1 MLTQK
6 NIPNELKITIN
17 TSIPGFQTIKYK
29 PSMTLKD
36 DKDSNSVRFNPLV
49 KLDKSVIEKVPEN
62 LRIKEFF
69 NKGLFE
75 SLINSHGMVYEK
87 TLKEATRNGYVDHNI
102 KVTLDTIFP
111 VNSIIYVNKEP
122 YVIADVQW
130 TNGNWKI
137 DTKEKAVELEA
148 NKITDP
154 YLYTSIVK
162 DDIISGERQL
172 EELPPELLNGP
183 NYVPPVASG
192 PRPPP
197 PKPPFT
203 PPATPPAVP
212 PATPPAAPPATPAA
226 PPATPAALPATPA
239 TPPATPATPPA
250 TPVQPAAQPTS
261 TALVTITKPVP
272 TKPVQIKKPVPAIMP
287 PPAQPTSQA
296 LVPAIPVPPSVTPS
310 PPVIMPP
317 PPQQEFNVPAI
328 MPPSRIE
335 LLDDDDE
342 PGPDPEI
349 RLLTGVNSSTNVLR
363 NYFNNRNY
371 YNLINTSFSEMI
383 VESKRAI
390 RQIQQITTTIN
401 VKPNAANLST
411 NAYQDSVES
420 LSVAYNEGRGDCFF
434 LAVAQGLN
442 YNNFRNPTNKINSA
456 DGYGRGNRVFTQA
469 YLRRLVYNYLNG
481 PNGDLDNKIIAATGI
496 VDMLNH
502 DFLQALNDRQYV
514 RGNRNLTNDDY
525 MELLRHIYFSPDYS
539 NFFISKPQEPPVS
552 DNDYENPFILVD
564 RGNLEA
570 YILSSDYWANEVAI
584 IALCNELNIN
594 VIVIKNEN
602 DKLSIPY
609 GNLLTTD
616 CNVWNRYLFLY
627 NSNEHYELI
636 IFRYISLKYNKATRK
651 SIQQRNF
658 YSLFNRNNIAL
669 PPPLYI
675 LFLLYGSKYIS
686 MADKSQFTFFPEIF
700 TIIHDS
706 FRQIIAQNNEESISF
721 LRIFNDYFPSQYIA
735 DLLDIQVVVNETA
748 NQQLPSIISRPFQVE
763 QHETISDDVTG
774 GALNNYRY
782 PYRNMYPSNF
792 VKREENRDTSKI
804 GYYISIDME
813 LQKGTSLSP
822 EQLNDA
828 KCNRKWNSVRKSF
841 ANFTGRKYV
850 IPPVYTNKTQKQNQN
865 QNVTRNNKQI
875 INNETRKQTGGK
887 RNRTYKKL

>member
-1 MLTQK
+1 
-6 NIPNELKITIN
+6 
-17 TSIPGFQTIKYK
+17 
-29 PSMTLKD
+29 MTLKD
-36 DKDSNSVRFNPLV
+36 DKDSNSVRFDPLV

-111 VNSIIYVNKEP
+111 VNSVIYINKEP

-154 YLYTSIVK
+154 YLYTSIVR

-172 EELPPELLNGP
+172 EELPPEVLNGP
-183 NYVPPVASG
+183 NYVSPVASG

-197 PKPPFT
+197 PKPPLII
-203 PPATPPAVP
+203 
-212 PATPPAAPPATPAA
+212 PAAPPATPDA
-226 PPATPAALPATPA
+226 PPATPDAPPATPDA
-239 TPPATPATPPA
+239 PPATPATPPVRPPI
-250 TPVQPAAQPTS
+250 TPSITPPITPSITPAATPTS
-261 TALVTITKPVP
+261 TALVPIKKPAQIKKPVP
-272 TKPVQIKKPVPAIMP
+272 TPQALVPATPVAPSITPSPPAIMPPPQQEPVVPAIMP
-287 PPAQPTSQA
+287 PPPPSDNT
-296 LVPAIPVPPSVTPS
+296 VPEIPVPIVK
-310 PPVIMPP
+310 PPRV
-317 PPQQEFNVPAI
+317 
-328 MPPSRIE
+328 E

-363 NYFNNRNY
+363 NYFSNRNY
-371 YNLINTSFSEMI
+371 YNLINSLFSLMDPQ
-383 VESKRAI
+383 SKRSI
-390 RQIQQITTTIN
+390 RQIQQMTTTIN
-401 VKPNAANLST
+401 VKPNAANLSA

-496 VDMLNH
+496 VDMLNN
-502 DFLQALNDRQYV
+502 DFLQELNDRQYI
-514 RGNRNLTNDDY
+514 RGNRNITNNDY
-525 MELLRHIYFSPDYS
+525 MELLRHIYFSPNYS
-539 NFFISKPQEPPVS
+539 NFLISKPQQPPVS
-552 DNDYENPFILVD
+552 DDDYENPFSLVD

-616 CNVWNRYLFLY
+616 CNGWNRYLFLY
-627 NSNEHYELI
+627 NSDEHYELL
-636 IFRYISLKYNKATRK
+636 IFRHISLKYNKVTRK
-651 SIQQRNF
+651 SVQQKGF
-658 YSLFNRNNIAL
+658 YSVFNRNDIAL

-675 LFLLYGSKYIS
+675 LFLIYGSKYAI

-700 TIIHDS
+700 VTIQNS
-706 FRQIIAQNNEESISF
+706 FRQIIAQNNQNSITF
-721 LRIFNDYFPSQYIA
+721 LRIFNEYFPSRYIA
-735 DLLDIQVVVNETA
+735 DLLDIQVVSNQGENQVDNEAA
-748 NQQLPSIISRPFQVE
+748 NQQPS
-763 QHETISDDVTG
+763 SDIRG

-782 PYRNMYPSNF
+782 PYRNMYPNRNMYPSNF

-822 EQLNDA
+822 EQLTHA
-828 KCNRKWNSVRKSF
+828 KCNRKWNSVRKAF
-841 ANFTGRKYV
+841 ADFTGRKYV
-850 IPPVYTNKTQKQNQN
+850 IPPVYTNKTQKQNQK
-865 QNVTRNNKQI
+865 QNITRNNKQI
-875 INNETRKQTGGK
+875 SNNETRKQTGGK
-887 RNRTYKKL
+887 RNRTYKRVIKKL